1 MRLQGKIS
9 EWNDARGF
17 GFVQPHGGGERCFV
31 HIRAFS
37 ARDRRPAL
45 GDVIT
50 YDVQTD
56 AQGRRNA
63 TAVRFALARDGARPR
78 AHAGGRAAAR
88 GAGPDRLPRTAIA
101 LVFLAGITAVAMWQ
115 RWPSWVPGIYLALSV
130 VTFAW
135 YWHDKSAAQH
145 DRQRTPESTLQG
157 LALLGG
163 WPGALMAQAMLRHK
177 NRKASFQQ
185 VFWTTVAINLV
196 ALGWLIHDGSLLG

>member
-1 MRLQGKIS
+1 MRQQGRLS

-17 GFVQPHGGGERCFV
+17 GFVQPNGGGERCFV
-31 HIRAFS
+31 HIRAFA
-37 ARDRRPAL
+37 ARDRRPVL

-50 YDVQTD
+50 YDVEND

-63 TAVRFALARDGARPR
+63 VAVRFALGRDGRRP
-78 AHAGGRAAAR
+78 AARAAVR

-101 LVFLAGITAVAMWQ
+101 LVFLAGLIAVALWQ
-115 RWPSWVPGIYLALSV
+115 HWPTWVPGAYLALSV

-135 YWHDKSAAQH
+135 YWHDKSAAQN

-177 NRKASFQQ
+177 NRKASFQR
-185 VFWTTVAINLV
+185 VFWVAVVINIV
-196 ALGWLIHDGSLLG
+196 ALGWLIRDGRSLG

>member
-17 GFVQPHGGGERCFV
+17 GFVQPNGGGERCFV

-37 ARDRRPAL
+37 ARDRRPVL

-50 YDVQTD
+50 YDVQND

-63 TAVRFALARDGARPR
+63 VAVRFALARDGGRPAARAVP
-78 AHAGGRAAAR
+78 R
-88 GAGPDRLPRTAIA
+88 GAGPDRLPRKAIA
-101 LVFLAGITAVAMWQ
+101 LVFLAGLIAVAVWQ
-115 RWPSWVPGIYLALSV
+115 HWPMWVPGAYLGLSV

-135 YWHDKSAAQH
+135 YRHDKSAAQN
-145 DRQRTPESTLQG
+145 DRQRTQESTLQG

-177 NRKASFQQ
+177 NRKAAFQQ
-185 VFWTTVAINLV
+185 VFWAAVVINIV
-196 ALGWLIHDGSLLG
+196 ALGWLIRDVRFFG

>member
-17 GFVQPHGGGERCFV
+17 GFVQPNGGGERCFV
-31 HIRAFS
+31 HIRAFA
-37 ARDRRPAL
+37 ARDRRPVL

-50 YDVQTD
+50 YDVEND

-63 TAVRFALARDGARPR
+63 VAVRFAQGRDGRRP
-78 AHAGGRAAAR
+78 AARAAVR
-88 GAGPDRLPRTAIA
+88 GAGPDRLPRAAIA
-101 LVFLAGITAVAMWQ
+101 LVFLAGLVAVALWKH
-115 RWPSWVPGIYLALSV
+115 WPMWVPGIYLVLSV

-135 YWHDKSAAQH
+135 YWHDKSAAQN

-163 WPGALMAQAMLRHK
+163 WPGALMAQAVLRHK
-177 NRKASFQQ
+177 NRKASFQR
-185 VFWTTVAINLV
+185 VFWVAMVINI
-196 ALGWLIHDGSLLG
+196 AGLGWLIRDGRFLG

>member
-17 GFVQPHGGGERCFV
+17 GFVQPNGGGERCFV
-31 HIRAFS
+31 HIRSFS
-37 ARDRRPAL
+37 ARDRRPVL

-63 TAVRFALARDGARPR
+63 GAVRFALDRDGSR
-78 AHAGGRAAAR
+78 RAARTAVR
-88 GAGPDRLPRTAIA
+88 GAGPDRFPRTAIA
-101 LVFLAGITAVAMWQ
+101 LVFLAGLIAVAMWQ
-115 RWPSWVPGIYLALSV
+115 HWPMWVPGAYLGLSV

-135 YWHDKSAAQH
+135 YWHDKSAAQN
-145 DRQRTPESTLQG
+145 DRQRTPESRLQG

-177 NRKASFQQ
+177 NRKASFQR
-185 VFWTTVAINLV
+185 VFWVAVAINIA
-196 ALGWLIHDGSLLG
+196 ALGWLIHNGSIPG

>member
-17 GFVQPHGGGERCFV
+17 GFVQPNGGGERCFV
-31 HIRAFS
+31 HIRAFA
-37 ARDRRPAL
+37 ARDRRPVL

-56 AQGRRNA
+56 AQGGRNA
-63 TAVRFALARDGARPR
+63 VAVRFALSRDGGRPAART
-78 AHAGGRAAAR
+78 AVR

-101 LVFLAGITAVAMWQ
+101 LVFLAGLIAVAMWQ
-115 RWPSWVPGIYLALSV
+115 HWPMWVPGVYLGLSV

-135 YWHDKSAAQH
+135 YWHDKSAAQN

-163 WPGALMAQAMLRHK
+163 WPGALMAQAVLRHK
-177 NRKASFQQ
+177 NRKASFQR
-185 VFWTTVAINLV
+185 VFWVAVVINIV
-196 ALGWLIHDGSLLG
+196 ALGWLIRDGRFFG